1 MPCWEGR
8 GVYGGEG
15 RDGVQGVWH
24 RLNPQHQ
31 PDHVQRLRLLASDVL
46 RSAPSAA
53 VGDELVPQSKDIML
67 TDEDVARLREKYRV
81 EREKRQELRPEGNAQ

>member
-1 MPCWEGR
+1 MPQR
-8 GVYGGEG
+8 
-15 RDGVQGVWH
+15 
-24 RLNPQHQ
+24 HQ
-31 PDHVQRLRLLASDVL
+31 RRHVQRLRRLTDAL

-67 TDEDVARLREKYRV
+67 TDEDVARLREKYRI

>member
-1 MPCWEGR
+1 MPQR
-8 GVYGGEG
+8 
-15 RDGVQGVWH
+15 
-24 RLNPQHQ
+24 HQ
-31 PDHVQRLRLLASDVL
+31 RRHVQRLRQLTSDVL

-67 TDEDVARLREKYRV
+67 TDEDVARLREKYRI

>member
-1 MPCWEGR
+1 MP
-8 GVYGGEG
+8 
-15 RDGVQGVWH
+15 H
-24 RLNPQHQ
+24 RHQ
-31 PDHVQRLRLLASDVL
+31 RRHVQRLRRQATSVL

-67 TDEDVARLREKYRV
+67 TDEDVARLREKYRI